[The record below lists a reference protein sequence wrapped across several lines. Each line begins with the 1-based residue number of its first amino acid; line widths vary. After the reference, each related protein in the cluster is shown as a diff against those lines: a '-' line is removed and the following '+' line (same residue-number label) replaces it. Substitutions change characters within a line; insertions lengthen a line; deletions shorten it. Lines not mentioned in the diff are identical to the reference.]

1 MDWSTWLQNIS
12 GSVIGAAADAKYR
25 QPYEIQKLQL
35 QQLGQLGYYNEGQMI
50 PGQQPGAG
58 INPAWL
64 LIGGAVLVAVLVL
77 KD

>member
-1 MDWSTWLQNIS
+1 MDWSTWLQGI
-12 GSVIGAAADAKYR
+12 GTSVIGAAADAKYR

-35 QQLGQLGYYNEGQMI
+35 QQLGQLGPYTEGQPM
-50 PGQQPGAG
+50 GGGAMGG

-64 LIGGAVLVAVLVL
+64 LIGGALLVAVLII

>member
-1 MDWSTWLQNIS
+1 MDWSTWFQNVA
-12 GSVIGAAADAKYR
+12 GGVVGAAADAKFR

-35 QQLGQLGYYNEGQMI
+35 QQLGQLGYYAEGQ
-50 PGQQPGAG
+50 PVTGQQSG

-64 LIGGAVLVAVLVL
+64 LIGGAVVLAVVLL